1 MPEPGSRSSRPGD
14 PGRLR
19 GTRSTPSVSPRPGGN
34 PAGGGA
40 LRPGGG
46 GHRGRERGEARQVA
60 WHALPPHEC
69 LALLGTGPEE
79 GLPAAE
85 AARRLRR
92 YGPNRLREARRDPLW
107 RKLAVQ
113 FQDALVLVLVGA
125 AALSAALGEQADA
138 ITILVIVII
147 NALLGFLHEHKA
159 EQALEALKALAA
171 PQARVIRDGHR
182 QVVAAADLVPGD
194 LILLEAGDRVP
205 ADARLLESHSLGVE
219 EAALTGESRPV
230 GKSAAATCA
239 PEAPLAERPTMVYQ
253 GTTVVRGRARAVV
266 VATGMAT
273 EMGRIAGL
281 LEAAEAEPTP
291 LQQRLAHLGRV
302 LVSAALAVC
311 AVVVVLGVIQGERL
325 ASMFLAGVSLAVAAV
340 PEGLPAVVTIVLALG
355 VQRMVQ
361 ANAIIRR
368 LPAVE
373 TLGCATVICSDKTG
387 TLTENR
393 MTARRAITASG
404 RFART
409 AEGEPW
415 RPEAGG
421 EEGEAGGPGRPV
433 AGARTAAPAA
443 GAGAGAGRA
452 GGPGGGPAA
461 ELQLLLEAVALCNNA
476 VPVTAGDD
484 PTGDPT
490 EVGLV
495 KAAWA
500 GGIDARR
507 LQRERPRLAEHP
519 FSSERRRMAVVCRDA
534 QGRAVSYVKGAPEV
548 VLERCRFLWRDGR
561 AVPLGE
567 GDRHRMAA
575 AAAAMAEQA
584 LRVLAVA
591 VRVLGPGDDPE
602 DEAVAEGDLVL
613 AGLIGLMDPPRP
625 EVPAAIARCR
635 QAGIRPVMVTG
646 DHARTAAAIG
656 RELGLLAGGDPVL
669 EGRDLDA
676 MDDEQLARRVGQVAV
691 FARVA
696 PEHKLR
702 IVRALKRQGEVVGM
716 TGDGVNDAPAL
727 KEAHIGI
734 AMGRTGT
741 DVTREA
747 ADMILADDNFASI
760 VGAVEQGR
768 AIYDNIRKFI
778 RYLLACNT
786 GEILVMFL
794 ALLAG
799 LPLPLRPIH
808 ILLVNLVT
816 DGLPAVALGLEP
828 AEPDVMNRP
837 PRHPRESLF
846 AGGLGRRVLIRGA
859 VIGVTTL
866 ALFVLG
872 SASGDLERGRTMAL
886 AGLVLSQM
894 IHVFDCRSERRS
906 AFDVPLSA
914 NPALVA
920 AVASSVAV
928 LLAVVYWEPLA
939 RHFYTV
945 PLRPGDW
952 VMVLGGVL
960 LPWVALLVRRSLV
973 GSRPQAAVGSSRA

>member
-1 MPEPGSRSSRPGD
+1 M
-14 PGRLR
+14 
-19 GTRSTPSVSPRPGGN
+19 T
-34 PAGGGA
+34 
-40 LRPGGG
+40 
-46 GHRGRERGEARQVA
+46 
-60 WHALPPHEC
+60 
-69 LALLGTGPEE
+69 
-79 GLPAAE
+79 AAE
-85 AARRLRR
+85 ATRRLRR
-92 YGPNRLREARRDPLW
+92 HGPNRLRQGRRDPLW

-113 FQDALVLVLVGA
+113 FQDVLVLVLVGA

-138 ITILVIVII
+138 ITILVIVVI

-171 PQARVIRDGHR
+171 PQARVVRDGHR
-182 QVVAAADLVPGD
+182 QVVPAEELVPGD
-194 LILLEAGDRVP
+194 LILLEAGDRIP
-205 ADARLLESHSLGVE
+205 ADARLLEAHSLGVE

-230 GKSAAATCA
+230 GKSAAATCPA
-239 PEAPLAERPTMVYQ
+239 DAPLAERPTMVYQ

-266 VATGMAT
+266 VATGMET

-281 LEAAEAEPTP
+281 LESAETEPTP

-311 AVVVVLGVIQGERL
+311 AVVVVLGVVQGERL
-325 ASMFLAGVSLAVAAV
+325 TAMFLAGVSLAVAAV

-393 MTARRAITASG
+393 MTARRAVTATGVFTRSG
-404 RFART
+404 
-409 AEGEPW
+409 EGEPW
-415 RPEAGG
+415 RPDASPAAPGAPVE
-421 EEGEAGGPGRPV
+421 PGRGSPAARRDGDGDP
-433 AGARTAAPAA
+433 AGPAA
-443 GAGAGAGRA
+443 GASAGPKA
-452 GGPGGGPAA
+452 GPGTGPDAGPGA
-461 ELQLLLEAVALCNNA
+461 ELRLLLEAVALCNNA
-476 VPVTAGDD
+476 VPVSASDD

-507 LQRERPRLAEHP
+507 LQRARPRLAEHP
-519 FSSERRRMAVVCRDA
+519 FSSERRRMAVVCRDER
-534 QGRAVSYVKGAPEV
+534 GRAASYVKGAPEV
-548 VLERCRFLWRDGR
+548 VLERCRFLWREGR
-561 AVPLGE
+561 AVPLAP
-567 GDRHRMAA
+567 GDRQRMADA
-575 AAAAMAEQA
+575 AADMAAQA

-591 VRVLGPGDDPE
+591 TRPLDPGDDPE
-602 DEAVAEGDLVL
+602 DPAAAEDGLTLV
-613 AGLIGLMDPPRP
+613 GLIGLMDPPRP

-635 QAGIRPVMVTG
+635 GAGIRPVMVTG

-656 RELGLLAGGDPVL
+656 RELGLLREGDPVL
-669 EGRDLDA
+669 EGRDLEA
-676 MDDEQLARRVGQVAV
+676 LDDDQLARRVGEVAV

-747 ADMILADDNFASI
+747 ADMILTDDNFASI
-760 VGAVEQGR
+760 VAAVEQGR

-837 PRHPRESLF
+837 PRHPKESLF
-846 AGGLGRRVLIRGA
+846 AGGLGRRIVVRGI
-859 VIGVTTL
+859 VIGLTTL
-866 ALFVLG
+866 LLFVLG
-872 SASGDLERGRTMAL
+872 SAGGDLERGRTMAL

-894 IHVFDCRSERRS
+894 LHVFDCRSERRS
-906 AFDVPLSA
+906 AFDVPLAA
-914 NPALVA
+914 NPSLVA

-928 LLAVVYWEPLA
+928 LLAVIYWAPLA
-939 RHFYTV
+939 RYFYTV

-960 LPWVALLVRRSLV
+960 LPWVALLVRRALA
-973 GSRPQAAVGSSRA
+973 GGQPRPAVAGSSGN

>member
-1 MPEPGSRSSRPGD
+1 MVRRPHVPSAHGSDARSGPAAGSRGAPPPWHAWTADRCLAALAGD
-14 PGRLR
+14 G
-19 GTRSTPSVSPRPGGN
+19 
-34 PAGGGA
+34 
-40 LRPGGG
+40 
-46 GHRGRERGEARQVA
+46 ERG
-60 WHALPPHEC
+60 L
-69 LALLGTGPEE
+69 TS
-79 GLPAAE
+79 AE
-85 AARRLRR
+85 ADRRLRR
-92 YGPNRLREARRDPLW
+92 YGPNRLRQTRRDPLW

-113 FQDALVLVLVGA
+113 FQDVLVLVLVGA
-125 AALSAALGEQADA
+125 AALSAALGERADA
-138 ITILVIVII
+138 VTIVVIVIV

-171 PQARVIRDGHR
+171 PQARVVRDGHR
-182 QVVAAADLVPGD
+182 RVVPASDLVPGD

-205 ADARLLESHSLGVE
+205 ADARLLESHSLAVE

-230 GKSAAATCA
+230 AKSAAAAC
-239 PEAPLAERPTMVYQ
+239 PPDAPLAERATMVYQ
-253 GTTVVRGRARAVV
+253 GTTVSRGRARAVV

-273 EMGRIAGL
+273 EMGRIADL
-281 LEAAEAEPTP
+281 LQTAEAEPTP

-302 LVSAALAVC
+302 LVGAALAVC
-311 AVVVVLGVIQGERL
+311 AVVVALGVIQGQGL
-325 ASMFLAGVSLAVAAV
+325 APMFLAGVSLAVAAV

-361 ANAIIRR
+361 AHAIIRR

-393 MTARRAITASG
+393 MTARRAVTASG
-404 RFART
+404 VFERGG
-409 AEGEPW
+409 EGEPW
-415 RPEAGG
+415 RPAPGFGG
-421 EEGEAGGPGRPV
+421 LGRGPEPRPGPPGPPRPPQT
-433 AGARTAAPAA
+433 GA
-443 GAGAGAGRA
+443 
-452 GGPGGGPAA
+452 AA
-461 ELQLLLEAVALCNNA
+461 ELRRLLEAVALCNNA
-476 VPVTAGDD
+476 VPVSASDD
-484 PTGDPT
+484 PVGDPT

-519 FSSERRRMAVVCRDA
+519 FTAERRRMAVVCRDER
-534 QGRAVSYVKGAPEV
+534 GRATGYVKGAPEV
-548 VLERCRFLWRDGR
+548 ILARCRFVWRDDR
-561 AVPLGE
+561 PAPLAE
-567 GDRHRMAA
+567 ADRRRMAA

-591 VRVLGPGDDPE
+591 VRPLEPGRDPE
-602 DEAVAEGDLVL
+602 DEGIVERDLVL
-613 AGLIGLMDPPRP
+613 VGLIGLMDPPRA
-625 EVPAAIARCR
+625 EVPAAIVRCR

-646 DHARTAAAIG
+646 DHPRTAAAIA
-656 RELGLLAGGDPVL
+656 RELGLLREGDPVV
-669 EGRDLDA
+669 EGRELDA
-676 MDDEQLARRVGQVAV
+676 LDDEQLVRKVAEVGV

-734 AMGRTGT
+734 AMGRSGT

-747 ADMILADDNFASI
+747 ADMILTDDNFASI
-760 VGAVEQGR
+760 VAAIEQGR

-846 AGGLGRRVLIRGA
+846 AGGLGRRVLVRGV

-872 SASGDLERGRTMAL
+872 WAGGDLERGRTMAL

-894 IHVFDCRSERRS
+894 LHVFDCRSERRS
-906 AFDVPLSA
+906 AFDVPLAA

-920 AVASSVAV
+920 AVASSIAV
-928 LLAVVYWEPLA
+928 LLAVIYWAPLA
-939 RHFYTV
+939 RYFYTV

-960 LPWVALLVRRSLV
+960 MPWVALLVRRHLPGGLPRSV
-973 GSRPQAAVGSSRA
+973 GAGAGRS

>member
-1 MPEPGSRSSRPGD
+1 MVRPGKD
-14 PGRLR
+14 RSVR
-19 GTRSTPSVSPRPGGN
+19 GPAPRPGAGAGAGTGPGPGN
-34 PAGGGA
+34 HRTPAD
-40 LRPGGG
+40 RP
-46 GHRGRERGEARQVA
+46 VP
-60 WHALPPHEC
+60 WHALPVERC
-69 LALLGTGPEE
+69 LEILGTDGDS
-79 GLPAAE
+79 GLAATE

-92 YGPNRLREARRDPLW
+92 YGSNQLREARRDSLW

-113 FQDALVLVLVGA
+113 FQGVLVLVLVGA

-138 ITILVIVII
+138 ITILVIVIV

-171 PQARVIRDGHR
+171 PQARVVRDGHR
-182 QVVAAADLVPGD
+182 QVVPAADLVPGD
-194 LILLEAGDRVP
+194 LILVEAGDRIP
-205 ADARLLESHSLGVE
+205 ADARLLESHSLAVE

-230 GKSAAATCA
+230 GKAAGAACA
-239 PEAPLAERPTMVYQ
+239 PDASLAERPTMVYQ
-253 GTTVVRGRARAVV
+253 GTTVTRGRARAVV

-281 LEAAEAEPTP
+281 LEAAETEPTP

-302 LVSAALAVC
+302 LVTAALAVC
-311 AVVVVLGVIQGERL
+311 AVVVVLGVIQGEGL

-361 ANAIIRR
+361 AHAIIRR

-393 MTARRAITASG
+393 MTARRAVTASG
-404 RFART
+404 AFGRSG
-409 AEGEPW
+409 EGEPW
-415 RPEAGG
+415 RPDPAGPVDRAG
-421 EEGEAGGPGRPV
+421 IASPARPDGHGAPGGDEPAAAPGEAGRPDPG
-433 AGARTAAPAA
+433 AA
-443 GAGAGAGRA
+443 
-452 GGPGGGPAA
+452 AA
-461 ELQLLLEAVALCNNA
+461 ELRRLLEAVALCNNA
-476 VPVTAGDD
+476 VPVSASDD
-484 PTGDPT
+484 PAGDPT

-507 LQRERPRLAEHP
+507 LQRERPRVAEHP
-519 FSSERRRMAVVCRDA
+519 FSSERRRMAVVCRD
-534 QGRAVSYVKGAPEV
+534 QRGRRTSYVKGAPEV
-548 VLERCRFLWRDGR
+548 VLERCRFLLRGDGP
-561 AVPLGE
+561 VPLTGT
-567 GDRHRMAA
+567 DRQRMAA
-575 AAAAMAEQA
+575 TAAAMAEQA

-591 VRVLGPGDDPE
+591 VRPLDPGQDPE
-602 DEAVAEGDLVL
+602 DERVAESDLVL
-613 AGLIGLMDPPRP
+613 VGLVGLMDPPRP
-625 EVPAAIARCR
+625 EVPAAVERCR
-635 QAGIRPVMVTG
+635 RAGIRPVMVTG

-656 RELGLLAGGDPVL
+656 RELGLLGEADPVV
-669 EGRDLDA
+669 EGRELEA
-676 MDDEQLARRVGQVAV
+676 LDDEQLARRVAEVNV

-702 IVRALKRQGEVVGM
+702 IVRALKRQGAVVGM

-747 ADMILADDNFASI
+747 ADMILTDDNFASI
-760 VGAVEQGR
+760 VAAVEQGR

-846 AGGLGRRVLIRGA
+846 AGGLGRRVVVRG
-859 VIGVTTL
+859 VIIGLTTL
-866 ALFVLG
+866 TLFVLG
-872 SASGDLERGRTMAL
+872 SAGGDLERGRTMAL

-894 IHVFDCRSERRS
+894 LHVFDCRSERRS

-914 NPALVA
+914 NPALAA

-928 LLAVVYWEPLA
+928 LLAVIYWEPLA
-939 RHFYTV
+939 RSFYTV

-952 VMVLGGVL
+952 VMVLGAVL
-960 LPWVALLVRRSLV
+960 LPWVALVVRRHLPGGPPRAV
-973 GSRPQAAVGSSRA
+973 QAGRPV